1 MSKAQHEMMLRQ
13 QLSEIQAQLG
23 ESSPEQVEVAEL
35 RRRMRELSLPD
46 LVRKEIDKELS
57 RLERMSANSPDYQTS
72 RSYVDLILDMPSEK
86 STEDNLDLV
95 NARAIVDED
104 DFDLQEVK
112 DRIVEHLLGQ
122 HILWGTM
129 LLMQVFHGPGKL
141 SMDHL
146 LQHWRKA

>member
-1 MSKAQHEMMLRQ
+1 
-13 QLSEIQAQLG
+13 
-23 ESSPEQVEVAEL
+23 
-35 RRRMRELSLPD
+35 LPD